1 VRTTDPDHELARVRP
16 PGRGLPDIPI
26 YLATK
31 GRHEARGRAE
41 LALEW
46 FDLLQAPMKMV
57 VLETS
62 GHRPLFEQPER
73 FSEVMI
79 DTVLAATASDAN

>member
-1 VRTTDPDHELARVRP
+1 VRTTDPDHELARARP
-16 PGRGLPDIPI
+16 PGRGLLDIPI
-26 YLATK
+26 YLAK

-41 LALEW
+41 LAIEW

-62 GHRPLFEQPER
+62 GHRPLFERPER